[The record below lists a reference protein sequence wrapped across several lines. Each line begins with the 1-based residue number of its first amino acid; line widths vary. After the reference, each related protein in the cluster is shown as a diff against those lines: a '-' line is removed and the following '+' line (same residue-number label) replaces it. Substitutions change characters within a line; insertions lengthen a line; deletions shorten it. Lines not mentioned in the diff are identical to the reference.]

1 MTGNT
6 WGSIQRA
13 TTRTKGSVDINK
25 LRVLIAEHLQ
35 VDVRRVTDDAH
46 LSHDLLA
53 IEPAVL
59 ENFIS
64 EARGLR
70 PITFYKV
77 FACSLSSA
85 RYRQL
90 GLNQSRLPSM

>member
-1 MTGNT
+1 MREASPRRPVGEPRRGIGTRHHPT
-6 WGSIQRA
+6 QR
-13 TTRTKGSVDINK
+13 
-25 LRVLIAEHLQ
+25 
-35 VDVRRVTDDAH
+35 RRKH
-46 LSHDLLA
+46 GHDLLA

-64 EARGLR
+64 EARGLG

-77 FACSLSSA
+77 FACSLISA